1 MKCNYTY
8 LWKTVNKS
16 GNTTRKPEGVLER
29 VHNVWR
35 TMYTRKSNRP
45 KNKEI
50 DLGENVVYS
59 SL

>member
-16 GNTTRKPEGVLER
+16 GNATWKRGDVLER

-35 TMYTRKSNRP
+35 TMYTRKSNRSR
-45 KNKEI
+45 NEEI
-50 DLGENVVYS
+50 DLAENVVYS